1 MRSDSEK
8 DLNNQSLLEIFTI
21 FVLSLFVN
29 WLCVSFGAW
38 LFCWVF
44 GIPYLMIY
52 GFKAWVLYMVWAIL
66 FKRKK
71 DGK

>member
-1 MRSDSEK
+1 MGSDFEK
-8 DLNNQSLLEIFTI
+8 DSKDQSLLEIFTI
-21 FVLSLFVN
+21 FALSLFIS

-52 GFKAWVLYMVWAIL
+52 GFKAWILYMLWVII
-66 FKRKK
+66 FKQRKG
-71 DGK
+71 GK